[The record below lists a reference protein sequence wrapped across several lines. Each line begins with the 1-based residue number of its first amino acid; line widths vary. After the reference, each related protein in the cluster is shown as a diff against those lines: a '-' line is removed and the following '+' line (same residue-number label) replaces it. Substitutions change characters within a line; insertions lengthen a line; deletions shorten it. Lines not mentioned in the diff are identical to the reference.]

1 MLATVK
7 SSVTENL
14 RRGERPSVALLVET
28 SNHYSREL
36 LQGIRDYLRK
46 EGHWALHLTE
56 QGRGGDA
63 PTWLAPWRGDGII
76 ARIENRRIER
86 AVASVG
92 VPVVNLSASGFG
104 LAYPSVITSSGE
116 VAALAGEHLV
126 ERGLQHFAFCGDGR
140 FRWSFEHA
148 SHFVEHVERAGFSC
162 AVYHSRKEDFG
173 DWEREKRKLGRWLR
187 ALPKPVGLMACY
199 DIRGQQVLEVCRDVG
214 VRVPDD
220 IAVIG
225 QHNDELL
232 CNLCDPPLSSVIPN
246 PRRSGY
252 LAAEL
257 LDQLMRGRQLNAE
270 IHRIPPIG
278 VAVRHSSDIVAVA
291 DPAVSKALNYIRA
304 HALERISVS
313 DVLAV
318 VPMSRTLLERR
329 FRALLNRSP
338 YEEIQLIRFRKAKE
352 LLLESKLSV
361 AEVSERVGYSSP
373 EYLSAIFKK
382 KFGLSPRAFAAGHG
396 RGKGKRGKI

>member
-1 MLATVK
+1 M
-7 SSVTENL
+7 
-14 RRGERPSVALLVET
+14 ALLIET

-36 LQGIRDYLRK
+36 LHGIRDYLRK
-46 EGHWALHLTE
+46 KGDWALHLTE

-63 PTWLAPWRGDGII
+63 PTWLARWQGDGII

-104 LAYPSVITSSGE
+104 LDYPSVITSSE
-116 VAALAGEHLV
+116 VLAAQAGDHLI

-140 FRWSFEHA
+140 FRWSFEHG
-148 SHFVEHVERAGFSC
+148 SHFVRYLEKAGFACS
-162 AVYHSRKEDFG
+162 VYHSRKEDFV

-187 ALPKPVGLMACY
+187 SLPQPVGLMACY
-199 DIRGQQVLEVCRDVG
+199 DIRGQQVLEVCREVG
-214 VRVPDD
+214 LRVPDD

-246 PRRSGY
+246 PRRSGF
-252 LAAEL
+252 LAAEIL
-257 LDQLMRGRQLNAE
+257 EELMRGRPMRSE
-270 IHRIPPIG
+270 VHRILPTG
-278 VAVRHSSDIVAVA
+278 VAVRHSSDLVAVA
-291 DPAVSKALNYIRA
+291 DPAVSEALSFIRA

-318 VPMSRTLLERR
+318 VPISRTLLERR
-329 FRALLNRSP
+329 FRAMLNRSP

-361 AEVSERVGYSSP
+361 AEISERVGYSSP
-373 EYLSAIFKK
+373 EYLSATFKK
-382 KFGLSPRAFAAGHG
+382 KFGVSPRAYAAGHG
-396 RGKGKRGKI
+396 SGEGR